1 MSALKTAGE
10 LRGFL
15 AGILVG
21 IKDGTI
27 DANKANAIAKVSA
40 QINQSLSVE
49 VNTALQMERLGKGSA
64 LPGSM
69 IIAGEAVS
77 ISPVVDDTPTPL
89 PISPPPPP
97 PPPAPVPPPV
107 AKQVTAQPAPK
118 IATPKRDGDKV
129 WCEQCESR
137 VTSAQAIACRSAHCK
152 AQSLI

>member
-15 AGILVG
+15 ADVLVG

-69 IIAGEAVS
+69 IIAGEAV
-77 ISPVVDDTPTPL
+77 IALPEVDDTPAPV
-89 PISPPPPP
+89 PISPPP
-97 PPPAPVPPPV
+97 PPPV
-107 AKQVTAQPAPK
+107 AKQVTAQPAQK
-118 IATPKRDGDKV
+118 IAKPKRDGDKV

-137 VTSAQAIACRSAHCK
+137 VTSTQAIACRSAHCK